1 MKNKISN
8 NPIRVGVIGSGSW
21 GTAIV
26 KMHANNLPS
35 VNWWVR
41 NSDTLKSIELN
52 KKNPNY
58 LSNVNLDLNKLN
70 LNSDINIT
78 INNSDYLVLAV
89 PSAFL
94 VSSLNKINT
103 SLDKKI
109 IFSAIKGIVPEKN
122 TTIGSF
128 LNKNFNI
135 PYNNIGVITGPCHA
149 EEVALKKLSYLTIA
163 CPDLKK
169 SKLFASAISCN
180 YINTIA
186 SDDIYGTEYSSILKN
201 IVSIAVGISIGLGYG
216 DNFRSVLVSNAIRE
230 IKRFVD
236 AVHPINRDINE
247 SAYLGDLL
255 VTSYSKFSRNR
266 IFGEFIGRG
275 LSIEE
280 SHKKL
285 KMIAEGYFSVKCI
298 NKINE
303 SFSIDMPITNAVY
316 NILYNKK
323 SVKNEIQH
331 LSELMS

>member
-1 MKNKISN
+1 MGNKISN
-8 NPIRVGVIGSGSW
+8 TSIRVGVIGSGSW
-21 GTAIV
+21 GTAIIQ
-26 KMHANNLPS
+26 MLTNNLPL

-41 NSDTLKSIELN
+41 NPDTLKSIELN
-52 KKNPNY
+52 KKNPKY
-58 LSNVNLDLNKLN
+58 LSNVNLDLKKLN
-70 LNSDINIT
+70 LNSDINI
-78 INNSDYLVLAV
+78 IVNNSDYLVLAV

-94 VSSLNKINT
+94 VSSLNKIND
-103 SLDKKI
+103 SINKKI
-109 IFSAIKGIVPEKN
+109 VFSAIKGIVPEKN
-122 TTIGSF
+122 TTIGAF

-169 SKLFASAISCN
+169 SKLFASVISCN

-275 LSIEE
+275 LSIKE
-280 SHKKL
+280 SHEKL

-303 SFSIDMPITNAVY
+303 SLCIDMPITSAVY
-316 NILYNKK
+316 NILYNKN

-331 LSELMS
+331 LSQLMS